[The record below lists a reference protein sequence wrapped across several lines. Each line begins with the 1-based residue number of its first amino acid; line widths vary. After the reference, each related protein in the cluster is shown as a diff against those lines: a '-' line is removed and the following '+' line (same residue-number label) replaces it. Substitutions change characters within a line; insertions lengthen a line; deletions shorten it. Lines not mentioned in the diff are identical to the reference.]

1 MSRRR
6 LEGRSVVV
14 TGAARGQ
21 GAAEAE
27 ATAREGATVIA
38 TDILG
43 EDGEALAA
51 SLTAQGLDVSY
62 QHLDVSS
69 PDDWAALADW
79 LEERGRPLHG
89 LVNNAGL
96 PVRARLGEVD
106 VADWNRAFAVNTTGA
121 LLGMQAMAPLMRE
134 GGSIVNVGSVAGL
147 VAHHAVAYT
156 ASKWALRGL
165 SKVAALELAPRGIRT
180 NVIHP
185 GYIDTPIMANANPVF
200 VKAHLSMTPMNRA
213 GVPEEVA
220 PLVVYLLSDES
231 AYVNGAE
238 ITVDGGFSAHG
249 GTKAFT
255 DALDAV

>member
-27 ATAREGATVIA
+27 AAAREGATVIA

-43 EDGEALAA
+43 EDGDALAA
-51 SLTAQGLDVSY
+51 SLTAQGLDVNY

-89 LVNNAGL
+89 LVNNAGV

-106 VADWNRAFAVNTTGA
+106 VADWNRAFAVNATGA

-165 SKVAALELAPRGIRT
+165 SKVAALELAPGGSVRT
-180 NVIHP
+180 SSTP
-185 GYIDTPIMANANPVF
+185 DTSRHRSWP
-200 VKAHLSMTPMNRA
+200 TPT
-213 GVPEEVA
+213 
-220 PLVVYLLSDES
+220 LCS
-231 AYVNGAE
+231 
-238 ITVDGGFSAHG
+238 
-249 GTKAFT
+249 
-255 DALDAV
+255 